1 MPLTIPERIAE
12 RIRREAEKQGL
23 APEEYILEAIT
34 RDLDP
39 DERAREYIES
49 ASALLEQ
56 AEEEL
61 QKGDLRQASEKVW
74 GACALAIKAHA
85 AARKGLVPKSHADL
99 WLYKDEVANELGEWI
114 RGAFLMADSM
124 HKNFYE
130 GLATAKDV
138 AVALGEVE
146 KLVKAIREVLK

>member
-39 DERAREYIES
+39 DKRAREYIES

-56 AEEEL
+56 AKEEL

-85 AARKGLVPKSHADL
+85 AARKGLVLKSNADL

-124 HKNFYE
+124 HKNFFE

-138 AVALGEVE
+138 TVALEEVE
-146 KLVKAIREVLK
+146 KLVKAIREVLR

>member
-56 AEEEL
+56 AKEEL

-85 AARKGLVPKSHADL
+85 AARKGLVLKSHADL

-114 RGAFLMADSM
+114 RGTFLMADSM

>member
-12 RIRREAEKQGL
+12 RIRKEAEKQGL
-23 APEEYILEAIT
+23 TPEAYIIEAVT

-39 DERAREYIES
+39 DEKAREYIES
-49 ASALLEQ
+49 ASTLIEQ
-56 AEEEL
+56 AKEEL
-61 QKGDLRQASEKVW
+61 RKGDLRQASEKVW

-99 WLYKDEVANELGEWI
+99 WRYKDEVVNELGEWV

-138 AVALGEVE
+138 TVALGEVE

>member
-12 RIRREAEKQGL
+12 RIRRKAEKQGL

-56 AEEEL
+56 AKEEL

-85 AARKGLVPKSHADL
+85 AARKGLVLKSHADL
-99 WLYKDEVANELGEWI
+99 WLYKDEVANELGELI

>member
-56 AEEEL
+56 AKEEL

-85 AARKGLVPKSHADL
+85 AARKGLVLKSHADL
-99 WLYKDEVANELGEWI
+99 WLYKDEVANDLGDWI
-114 RGAFLMADSM
+114 RDAFLMADSM

-138 AVALGEVE
+138 TVA
-146 KLVKAIREVLK
+146 

>member
-56 AEEEL
+56 AKEEL
-61 QKGDLRQASEKVW
+61 RKGDLRQASEKVW

-85 AARKGLVPKSHADL
+85 AARKGLVLKSHADL

-138 AVALGEVE
+138 TVALGEVE
-146 KLVKAIREVLK
+146 KLVKAIREVLT

>member
-1 MPLTIPERIAE
+1 MPLTIPERITE

-23 APEEYILEAIT
+23 APEEYVLKAIT

-56 AEEEL
+56 AREEL

-74 GACALAIKAHA
+74 GACALAIEAHA
-85 AARKGLVPKSHADL
+85 AAKKGLVPKSHADL
-99 WLYKDEVANELGEWI
+99 WLYKEEVANELGEWI
-114 RGAFLMADSM
+114 RDAFLMADSM

-138 AVALGEVE
+138 TVAFGEVE

>member
-1 MPLTIPERIAE
+1 MPLTIPEKIAE

-23 APEEYILEAIT
+23 TPEEYILET
-34 RDLDP
+34 VTKDLDP

-49 ASALLEQ
+49 ASALIQQ

-61 QKGDLRQASEKVW
+61 QKGDLRQASKKVW

-85 AARKGLVPKSHADL
+85 AARKGLVLKSHADL
-99 WLYKDEVANELGEWI
+99 WRYKDEVANELGEWI

-138 AVALGEVE
+138 TVALGEVE